1 METFINSKMADK
13 MAALQGVAI
22 APHGGPMAHGHP
34 EAGTGPK
41 VWKHFTPKAST
52 ASNFWVCFASAHDKN
67 QLVPKFH

>member
-52 ASNFWVCFASAHDKN
+52 ASNF
-67 QLVPKFH
+67 